1 MGMLD
6 DLLGAALGAQGPGSS
21 GTPPRG
27 SGLPAGLNA
36 GTLAALL
43 PVVLA
48 MLSQGHGGRQGSS
61 LGGGLGGLL
70 GQVLGGGGGS
80 LAGLGGLGG
89 LLQQFEQA
97 GLGGHVQSWVGT
109 GQNQPISPDAI
120 AKVFGQ
126 GGLAEIAQ
134 RAGLSQDEASAGLA
148 HLLPAVVDHVTP
160 SGQLPSGAQL
170 DDALSGLMKRLG
182 G

>member
-1 MGMLD
+1 MTCWARHSVG
-6 DLLGAALGAQGPGSS
+6 
-21 GTPPRG
+21 RG
-27 SGLPAGLNA
+27 SAAAAAPSARPGLPAGLNA

-48 MLSQGHGGRQGSS
+48 MLSQRQSGRQGGNT
-61 LGGGLGGLL
+61 GGGLGGLL
-70 GQVLGGGGGS
+70 GQILGGGGS
-80 LAGLGGLGG
+80 QAGMGGLGG
-89 LLQQFEQA
+89 LLQQLEQA
-97 GLGGHVQSWVGT
+97 GLGAHAQSWVGT

-120 AKVFGQ
+120 GRVFGQ
-126 GGLAEIAQ
+126 DGLAEIAR
-134 RAGLSQDEASAGLA
+134 RAGLSQEQASAGLA

-160 SGQLPSGAQL
+160 SGQLPSSAQL